1 MKHIQIRV
9 SDEEYNIIKLA
20 AQHQGITAGVLVKN
34 SILKST
40 RTNQD
45 ADLSEGIEVVRGSK
59 EKLWVYI
66 QEHEKAI
73 LVKNAEFHGWSTS
86 REAVFRL
93 MSTMLSSH
101 GEVVLYPDE
110 VDALKK
116 ARNAVD
122 IVGRNIKF
130 LIDGKGYVADNDANL
145 KEDIGK
151 LLVLSKEIKDTVN
164 SMVNTVLNRW
174 NKRKS

>member
-1 MKHIQIRV
+1 MRHIQITV
-9 SDEEYNIIKLA
+9 SDEEYNIIKQASQLSG
-20 AQHQGITAGVLVKN
+20 QKLGDFVK
-34 SILKST
+34 SKVLKSNRDDKNAPLT
-40 RTNQD
+40 D
-45 ADLSEGIEVVRGSK
+45 GVEVVRGSK
-59 EKLWVYI
+59 EKAWVYL
-66 QEHEKAI
+66 QSHEKSVI
-73 LVKNAEFHGWSTS
+73 QKNAEFHGWSAS
-86 REAVFRL
+86 REIVFRL

-122 IVGRNIKF
+122 TVGRNIKF
-130 LIDGKGYVADNDANL
+130 IITGDRFVTVDDPSFRAEIRELLNL
-145 KEDIGK
+145 TSEVKE
-151 LLVLSKEIKDTVN
+151 TVN